1 VGQGHPCI
9 QHRALREVSAC
20 GPWNFDGRTDS
31 IYHPFDLDGN
41 MHMEYLGY
49 RGEFADVPIEAIME
63 TFIREYRPD
72 ENWQQGDFDREVEQE
87 TGKD

>member
-1 VGQGHPCI
+1 
-9 QHRALREVSAC
+9 
-20 GPWNFDGRTDS
+20 
-31 IYHPFDLDGN
+31 